1 MSRVAVVGDGPAAAD
16 LVAGLEDRGHRVLPV
31 PGDGLEGA
39 AAVAAALGRDGSVDA
54 AVWGWTEPACTSP
67 TAFGD
72 LDDAAWAYQA
82 ERPVRRFL
90 AFLQGAHAHFGGRDG
105 SLVALVPVMS
115 MIGAPAG
122 LAAWATA
129 SEAQRAL
136 AKVAAR
142 NWGRIGLTVNLVAV
156 APGLLA
162 AGGGKDG
169 PWLRAGLPAPSLP
182 DEPSVRGQVAGVVAS
197 LLSPEWRAV
206 TGATVGVD
214 GGIWMAP

>member
-1 MSRVAVVGDGPAAAD
+1 MTRVAVVGDGPAAAD
-16 LVAGLEDRGHRVLPV
+16 LVAGLQDRGHLVQPV
-31 PGDGLEGA
+31 PGDGLDGA

-54 AVWGWTEPACTSP
+54 AVWGWTDPDSTSP

-72 LDDAAWAYQA
+72 LDEDTWTRRA

-105 SLVALVPVMS
+105 AVVALVPVMS
-115 MIGAPAG
+115 MIGAPVG
-122 LAAWATA
+122 LAPWATA

-156 APGLLA
+156 APALLA
-162 AGGGKDG
+162 PGGDG
-169 PWLRAGLPAPSLP
+169 PWQRAGLPAPSLP
-182 DEPSVRGQVAGVVAS
+182 TEPSVRGQVAGVVAT

-214 GGIWMAP
+214 GGVWMAP